1 MSHLISSKKKRT
13 AGVTETERTK
23 MRKISHFRKFCNLH
37 SLKIENYDSL
47 QLKSFLKKMPK
58 YRVKYSVF
66 TKDDGTGIKQKQGKQ
81 DE

>member
-1 MSHLISSKKKRT
+1 
-13 AGVTETERTK
+13 

-58 YRVKYSVF
+58 YQVKYSVF
-66 TKDDGTGIKQKQGKQ
+66 RKDDGTGTKQKENKMS
-81 DE
+81 DKPRVE

>member
-47 QLKSFLKKMPK
+47 QLKSFLKKNAEIP
-58 YRVKYSVF
+58 SQVF
-66 TKDDGTGIKQKQGKQ
+66 SIHKG
-81 DE
+81 